1 MMSRSTWTF
10 VPRPRRVF
18 LFLRPIGATVARQIP
33 VLKVTRSNR
42 VSVTDLV
49 DCAAVRR
56 YTHRSCAICF
66 LACHPHVGVC
76 VRLKS
81 RWPYHRA
88 GGAPPQAEAMD
99 GKEEVRVVEEEPS
112 WTGGS
117 LESLDVIDKV
127 PVESVKL
134 ASD

>member
-1 MMSRSTWTF
+1 M
-10 VPRPRRVF
+10 
-18 LFLRPIGATVARQIP
+18 
-33 VLKVTRSNR
+33 KVTRSNR
-42 VSVTDLV
+42 VSVTGVLHGGSS
-49 DCAAVRR
+49 RR

-99 GKEEVRVVEEEPS
+99 GKEEVRVVEEQPA
-112 WTGGS
+112 WQGGS

-127 PVESVKL
+127 PDESVKL
-134 ASD
+134 ATD

>member
-1 MMSRSTWTF
+1 MGRPADFYAKLETSASGRGSPWAARSRKTARRAVPEPLRIGHLF
-10 VPRPRRVF
+10 VHDEVR
-18 LFLRPIGATVARQIP
+18 
-33 VLKVTRSNR
+33 
-42 VSVTDLV
+42 
-49 DCAAVRR
+49 RR

-88 GGAPPQAEAMD
+88 GGAPPMAEAMD
-99 GKEEVRVVEEEPS
+99 GKEEIRVVEEPS

-127 PVESVKL
+127 PDESVKL

>member
-1 MMSRSTWTF
+1 MA
-10 VPRPRRVF
+10 PP
-18 LFLRPIGATVARQIP
+18 
-33 VLKVTRSNR
+33 
-42 VSVTDLV
+42 
-49 DCAAVRR
+49 RR

-99 GKEEVRVVEEEPS
+99 GKEEIRVVEEQPA
-112 WTGGS
+112 WQGGS

-127 PVESVKL
+127 PDESVKL
-134 ASD
+134 AAD

>member
-1 MMSRSTWTF
+1 MYRGS
-10 VPRPRRVF
+10 VPRWC
-18 LFLRPIGATVARQIP
+18 LRPIGATVARQIP
-33 VLKVTRSNR
+33 VLKVTCSNH
-42 VSVTDLV
+42 VSVTEVRVSDHG
-49 DCAAVRR
+49 RR

-88 GGAPPQAEAMD
+88 GGAPPMAEAMD
-99 GKEEVRVVEEEPS
+99 GKEEIRVVEEEPS
-112 WTGGS
+112 WQGGS

-127 PVESVKL
+127 PDESVKL
-134 ASD
+134 AADQ

>member
-1 MMSRSTWTF
+1 MHRG
-10 VPRPRRVF
+10 RR
-18 LFLRPIGATVARQIP
+18 RR
-33 VLKVTRSNR
+33 
-42 VSVTDLV
+42 
-49 DCAAVRR
+49 RR

-66 LACHPHVGVC
+66 IACHPHVGVC

-99 GKEEVRVVEEEPS
+99 GKEEIRVVEEQPA
-112 WTGGS
+112 WQAGS

-127 PVESVKL
+127 PDESVKL
-134 ASD
+134 AADQ

>member
-1 MMSRSTWTF
+1 MPPLTCCESFVDKEVCCQIGLCCCAIGVKCPSTCIKHQGQCCCI
-10 VPRPRRVF
+10 VEN
-18 LFLRPIGATVARQIP
+18 VAIP
-33 VLKVTRSNR
+33 CDSEIPM
-42 VSVTDLV
+42 
-49 DCAAVRR
+49 
-56 YTHRSCAICF
+56 SCAICF
-66 LACHPHVGVC
+66 IACHPHVGVC

-99 GKEEVRVVEEEPS
+99 GKEEIRVVEEEPS

-127 PVESVKL
+127 PDESVKL
-134 ASD
+134 ATD